1 MGVNQQVGFMRADLT
16 GLVYT
21 YAKFNYE
28 RRKKFN
34 PSELFLWTEL
44 TET

>member
-1 MGVNQQVGFMRADLT
+1 LICMGVNHQAGFMWADLT

-28 RRKKFN
+28 RRKI
-34 PSELFLWTEL
+34 
-44 TET
+44 